1 MVLRVNLS
9 ITKVLITLK
18 SHCGTAIPNFDTSR
32 RHEGGEIGS
41 WVAGNRRGGEPMN
54 GGSDECGGEGAERNA
69 AEAEARELLELCA
82 VEKKWSIE
90 RLVDRLAAIGEG
102 TWVADAEELE
112 HGVRVAWRNH
122 AKCIGRLFWTSLEV
136 RDRRGVDDPDE
147 VHAALLEHLDAATN
161 GGKIRPIITI
171 FAPADAEGPR
181 VRIWNRQLLGYAGYR
196 QEDGTVIGDPAN
208 ADFTDQV
215 RALGWNGAGGMFD
228 LLPLVIQR
236 RGEAPRLYPAPV
248 AHALE
253 VSLRHPEFEW
263 FAELGLK
270 WYAVPVIA
278 DMLLRVGG
286 VDYPAAPFNGWYMGT
301 EVGRDLAEESR
312 YNHLPLI
319 AERTYGGR
327 NAWSPSWREWA
338 LEELNA
344 AVLYSF
350 TEAGV
355 RLVEHHQESVELM
368 ETARR
373 EGKLGRAA
381 SAESSWKVP
390 LVSGT
395 ATALI
400 SQRWQTLDV
409 RPDYFSQEVAW
420 ETFSG

>member
-1 MVLRVNLS
+1 VEPRFRILIQAAAMRVGRLEAGWRE
-9 ITKVLITLK
+9 T
-18 SHCGTAIPNFDTSR
+18 
-32 RHEGGEIGS
+32 GG
-41 WVAGNRRGGEPMN
+41 GGEPMN

-122 AKCIGRLFWTSLEV
+122 AKCIGRLFWTSMEV
-136 RDRRGVDDPDE
+136 RDMREVDEPDE
-147 VHAALLEHLDAATN
+147 VHAALLEHLDVATN
-161 GGKIRPIITI
+161 GGKVRPRVTI
-171 FAPADAEGPR
+171 FAPADGEGPR

-301 EVGRDLAEESR
+301 EVGRDLADESR

>member
-1 MVLRVNLS
+1 MASDL
-9 ITKVLITLK
+9 KETLK
-18 SHCGTAIPNFDTSR
+18 GETFQTRTLKHSKKSDVTANPELVGMR
-32 RHEGGEIGS
+32 VGEP
-41 WVAGNRRGGEPMN
+41 VAGRGDG
-54 GGSDECGGEGAERNA
+54 RT

-82 VEKKWSIE
+82 IEKKWSME
-90 RLVDRLAAIGEG
+90 RLEGRLAALGEG
-102 TWVADAEELE
+102 TWVADVEELE
-112 HGVRVAWRNH
+112 HGARVAWRNH

-215 RALGWNGAGGMFD
+215 RALGWSGAGGMFD

-236 RGEAPRLYPAPV
+236 RGEAPRVYPAPV

-253 VSLRHPEFEW
+253 VPLRHPEFEW
-263 FAELGLK
+263 FGELGLK

-301 EVGRDLAEESR
+301 EVGRDLADESR
-312 YNHLPLI
+312 YNQLRVI

-327 NAWSPSWREWA
+327 SPWSPLWKDWA
-338 LEELNA
+338 LLELNA
-344 AVLYSF
+344 AVLHSF
-350 TEAGV
+350 AEAKV
-355 RLVEHHQESVELM
+355 RVVDHHQAAVEFM
-368 ETARR
+368 EFAAR
-373 EGKLGRAA
+373 EGKLGRAV
-381 SAESSWKVP
+381 SAEWSWIVP
-390 LVSGT
+390 PVSGS
-395 ATALI
+395 ATPVFH
-400 SQRWQTLDV
+400 QRWQTHEV
-409 RPDYFSQEVAW
+409 RPDYLSQRVAW
-420 ETFSG
+420 ESFSG

>member
-1 MVLRVNLS
+1 MVLRMNLS
-9 ITKVLITLK
+9 TTKVLITLK

-32 RHEGGEIGS
+32 RDEGGEIGS

-82 VEKKWSIE
+82 VEKKWSTE

-122 AKCIGRLFWTSLEV
+122 AKCIGRLFWTSMEV
-136 RDRRGVDDPDE
+136 RDMREVDEPDE
-147 VHAALLEHLDAATN
+147 VHAALLEHLDVATN
-161 GGKIRPIITI
+161 GGKVRPRVTI

-301 EVGRDLAEESR
+301 EVGRDLADESR

>member
-1 MVLRVNLS
+1 MRV
-9 ITKVLITLK
+9 
-18 SHCGTAIPNFDTSR
+18 
-32 RHEGGEIGS
+32 
-41 WVAGNRRGGEPMN
+41 GEPVT
-54 GGSDECGGEGAERNA
+54 GRGDGRT
-69 AEAEARELLELCA
+69 AEARELLELCA
-82 VEKKWSIE
+82 VEKKWSVE
-90 RLVDRLAAIGEG
+90 RLEARLAALGEG
-102 TWVADAEELE
+102 TWVADVEELE
-112 HGVRVAWRNH
+112 HGARVAWRNH

-136 RDRRGVDDPDE
+136 RDRRDVDDPDE
-147 VHAALLEHLDAATN
+147 VHAALLEHLDEATN

-301 EVGRDLAEESR
+301 EVGRDLADESR
-312 YNHLPLI
+312 YNQLRVI
-319 AERTYGGR
+319 AERTYEGQSP
-327 NAWSPSWREWA
+327 WSPLWKDWA
-338 LEELNA
+338 LLELNA
-344 AVLYSF
+344 AVLHSF
-350 TEAGV
+350 AEAKV
-355 RLVEHHQESVELM
+355 RLVDHHQASLEFM
-368 ETARR
+368 EFAAR
-373 EGKLGRAA
+373 EGKLGRAV
-381 SAESSWKVP
+381 SADWSWIVP
-390 LVSGT
+390 PVSGS
-395 ATALI
+395 A
-400 SQRWQTLDV
+400 SPVFHQRWQTLDV
-409 RPDYFSQEVAW
+409 RPDYFSQRVAW
-420 ETFSG
+420 ESFSG

>member
-1 MVLRVNLS
+1 
-9 ITKVLITLK
+9 
-18 SHCGTAIPNFDTSR
+18 
-32 RHEGGEIGS
+32 
-41 WVAGNRRGGEPMN
+41 MN
-54 GGSDECGGEGAERNA
+54 GGGDESGGEGAERNP

-82 VEKKWSIE
+82 VEKRWSIE
-90 RLVDRLAAIGEG
+90 RLEDRLAALGEG
-102 TWVADAEELE
+102 TWVADADELE

-122 AKCIGRLFWTSLEV
+122 AKCIGRLFWTSMEV
-136 RDRRGVDDPDE
+136 RDMRDVDDPDE

-161 GGKIRPIITI
+161 GGKVRPRVTI

-196 QEDGTVIGDPAN
+196 QADGTVIGDPAN
-208 ADFTDQV
+208 AEFTDQV
-215 RALGWNGAGGMFD
+215 RALGWSGAGGRFD

-253 VSLRHPEFEW
+253 VPLRHPEFEW

-286 VDYPAAPFNGWYMGT
+286 VDYPAAPFNGWYMGM
-301 EVGRDLAEESR
+301 EVGRELADESR
-312 YNHLPLI
+312 YNQLPEI
-319 AERTYGGR
+319 AERTYGGQ
-327 NAWSPSWREWA
+327 NSWSPSWKDWA

-344 AVLYSF
+344 AVLYSC

-355 RLVEHHQESVELM
+355 RLVEQHRESVEFI
-368 ETARR
+368 EFVAR
-373 EGKLGRAA
+373 EGKLGRAE
-381 SAESSWKVP
+381 SADWSWKVP
-390 LVSGT
+390 PVSGS
-395 ATALI
+395 AMPLI

-420 ETFSG
+420 ESFSG